1 MQAFSSRLA
10 LIFLN
15 STKIKKGFL
24 DYSMRNFLYIC
35 ILIISFLYTNLLQA
49 QETVIAG
56 KATDY
61 CGKEISFYTIPDP
74 LLSQRLI
81 LGTTKVAADGNFMLR
96 LPVNQ
101 IIEIY
106 SDLEKYCATMV
117 VEPGKKYTVV
127 LPPFSLRT
135 LDEAKSA
142 FFKPAPYWLG
152 LPETGKSDLNFLVRS
167 FITDYNAETVKST
180 AQIYQMGSKETVG
193 QIIERLEKK
202 YPDSSDGYVHILKQY
217 AYAELEYAVNQTIPE
232 VVIQKYFAKNPIRLQ
247 HPSYQKAFNL
257 IFTDYLR
264 KLSQDSRYQKLV
276 NITNSG
282 DYKSLVAFFEN
293 RGYLKEFA
301 ELVVLKGLDD
311 GYYSGKFRKEGIIKA
326 FETAQTTS
334 STPKL
339 NVFAKQIEA
348 KLSIMSVGSVAPIF
362 KLSNTKNEQVSF
374 DKFKGKFI
382 YLSFVN
388 SRSSDSRT
396 ELDSLVSIEKE
407 LRQVLSIVSIA
418 TDDDFNRA
426 VQLWKSKGY
435 TWELLDGSKQKQL
448 IMDYNAAVSPS
459 FYLIAPDRKLILSP
473 ALAPSHGFEP
483 MFIKLFRDYN
493 F

>member
-1 MQAFSSRLA
+1 MRNV
-10 LIFLN
+10 LIFC
-15 STKIKKGFL
+15 T
-24 DYSMRNFLYIC
+24 
-35 ILIISFLYTNLLQA
+35 LIISLFNTNPLKA

-74 LLSQRLI
+74 ILSQRFL
-81 LGTTKVAADGNFMLR
+81 LGTTKVAQDGNFILR

-101 IIEIY
+101 IVEIY
-106 SDLEKYCATMV
+106 SDLEKFCATMV
-117 VEPGKKYTVV
+117 VEPGKKYTIV

-142 FFKPAPYWLG
+142 YFKPALYWLG
-152 LPETGKSDLNFLVRS
+152 LPETGKSDLNFIVRS
-167 FITDYNAETVKST
+167 FITDFNDETVKNT
-180 AQIYQMGSKETVG
+180 GPIYQMGSKETVG
-193 QIIERLEKK
+193 QIIEHLENK
-202 YPDSSDGYVHILKQY
+202 YPDSSNSYFYTLKQY
-217 AYAELEYAVNQTIPE
+217 AYAELEYAVNQNSPE
-232 VVIQKYFAKNPIRLQ
+232 VVIQKYFAKKPLRLQ
-247 HPSYQKAFNL
+247 HPSYQKAFRL

-264 KLSQDSRYQKLV
+264 KLSQDSRYQKLTT
-276 NITNSG
+276 ITNSG
-282 DYKSLVAFFEN
+282 DYKGLVAFFEN
-293 RGYLKEFA
+293 RGYHKEFA

-311 GYYSGKFRKEGIIKA
+311 GYYSGKFRKEGVLKA

-334 STPKL
+334 STPRL
-339 NVFAKQIEA
+339 LSFAKQIET
-348 KLSIMSVGSVAPIF
+348 KLSILSVGSVAPSF
-362 KLSNTKNEQVSF
+362 KLTNQKNEQVSF
-374 DKFKGKFI
+374 DKFKGKFV

-388 SRSSDSRT
+388 SKSLDSRT

-407 LRQVLSIVSIA
+407 LRQVMSVVSIA

-448 IMDYNAAVSPS
+448 IMYYNASVPPS
-459 FYLIAPDRKLILSP
+459 FYLVAPARKLILSP

-483 MFIKLFRDYN
+483 MFLKLFRDYN
-493 F
+493 FKLQRKAPKEPIKF